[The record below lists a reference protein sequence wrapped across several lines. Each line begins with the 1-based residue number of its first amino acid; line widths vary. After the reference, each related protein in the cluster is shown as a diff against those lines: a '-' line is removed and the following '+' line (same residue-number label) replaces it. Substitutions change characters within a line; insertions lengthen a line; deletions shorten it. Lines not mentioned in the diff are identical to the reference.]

1 MFEQVLC
8 GFWAAQ
14 VKSGCLFGVFNKTCK
29 TRKTLPNNSPM
40 HSTDKSLR
48 YGISLKM
55 YFVVHKI
62 CINLMEI
69 YTIKY
74 FALIL
79 YTKIKGLSCLN
90 WFGLTDRS
98 HHNWDILKLSLLFPL
113 IECATRTGLNKQ
125 HFQRRLHWFLHVFR
139 CLNTRH
145 QMCVTQK
152 RIDSLSSVLFDETN
166 NMSSSRVCT
175 LRYDTIDAACAR
187 KSDRLNI

>member
-1 MFEQVLC
+1 
-8 GFWAAQ
+8 
-14 VKSGCLFGVFNKTCK
+14 
-29 TRKTLPNNSPM
+29 
-40 HSTDKSLR
+40 
-48 YGISLKM
+48 M
-55 YFVVHKI
+55 YFVVIKI

-69 YTIKY
+69 YIIKY
-74 FALIL
+74 FTLTL

-125 HFQRRLHWFLHVFR
+125 HLPRRLHWFLHVFR

-166 NMSSSRVCT
+166 NVIKSCLHIAIQHNRCSVREKEWPTKHLIGCMNQLLYYLSMGQMS
-175 LRYDTIDAACAR
+175 YI
-187 KSDRLNI
+187 